1 MASSAWASTAPA
13 AARALEA
20 RPLASGSARSRTLAR
35 RRRARSSVSSE
46 RALLRR
52 PWLAAAAQAA
62 CSAEIPRSAARAAA
76 RAAGGRLANPSV
88 RARDGTVPT
97 SPSTLRATSTNT
109 TPGWG
114 SSSTLSSALA
124 AASVMRSASS
134 RMNTATRPS
143 WCVREASSRTARTS
157 STSRLSPS
165 GMIRCTSGWTPRSTR
180 RQTSQVPAPPAG
192 QLRAAAKARATWTL
206 PMPGGPAN
214 SHAWV
219 TRSLWSASRRTATAS
234 GWPTISSQT
243 DTAAFHAR
251 EHARADLLG
260 NLLGGCLGVDHQE
273 AVGLLG
279 GQGAERPC
287 HRPVELQ
294 LLAFDAVAL
303 PGGPG
308 EAGGGVEIQE
318 DDELRQ
324 DPGGR
329 PAVDALD
336 RVAAEAAG
344 DALVGEGG
352 IQIAVAQD
360 RGATVE
366 RRPDHLL
373 DVLRAGG
380 CEQQRLRPR
389 VEVGRD
395 RVEQDGPDP
404 LADDGAARLPGGDHL
419 VAAGFQLTAEQVELG
434 GLAGALDALE
444 GDEQAGAPLGP
455 GARRA
460 GWRPVHRR
468 PPTRRRARPPPPGC
482 RTWRRWRWW
491 RPCQGRAGRRRTGT
505 AATGAPAT
513 ARSRS
518 PGSGC
523 SCRRSCLAWS
533 AWRRPRPDRTWGR
546 CRRTARPGS

>member
-1 MASSAWASTAPA
+1 MTMDASTNKARTQNIGPGQRVCGA
-13 AARALEA
+13 RGRIRTDDLSITSRMRYHCATRAGWRWLRGGSVPKRPEGRPTRSSGYRRISMRAMGIRWPARASDA
-20 RPLASGSARSRTLAR
+20 WPLATRSTRSRVAAR
-35 RRRARSSVSSE
+35 RRRVGSSPSRARA
-46 RALLRR
+46 RARR
-52 PWLAAAAQAA
+52 PWLALAAQAA
-62 CSAEIPRSAARAAA
+62 CSSLTPRPAASAAVTVP
-76 RAAGGRLANPSV
+76 GGRVAKPSM
-88 RARDGTVPT
+88 RAREGMVA
-97 SPSTLRATSTNT
+97 SSASALRATRTKT
-109 TPGWG
+109 TWGGG
-114 SSSTLSSALA
+114 SSSTLSSAFA
-124 AASVMRSASS
+124 AASVSRSASS

-143 WCVREASSRTARTS
+143 WREREASSRRARMS

-165 GMIRCTSGWTPRSTR
+165 GSSRWTSGWTPRSTR
-180 RQTSQVPAPPAG
+180 RQTSQVPSPPAG

-234 GWPTISSQT
+234 GWPTTSSQT
-243 DTAAFHAR
+243 DTAALHAR

-260 NLLGGCLGVDHQE
+260 NLLGGCRDVDHQE

-287 HRPVELQ
+287 DRPVELQ

-318 DDELRQ
+318 DVELRQ

-434 GLAGALDALE
+434 GLDGALDALE
-444 GDEQAGAPLGP
+444 GDEQARAPLGP

-468 PPTRRRARPPPPGC
+468 PPYTPTSSATS
-482 RTWRRWRWW
+482 TW
-491 RPCQGRAGRRRTGT
+491 
-505 AATGAPAT
+505 
-513 ARSRS
+513 
-518 PGSGC
+518 
-523 SCRRSCLAWS
+523 
-533 AWRRPRPDRTWGR
+533 
-546 CRRTARPGS
+546 

>member
-180 RQTSQVPAPPAG
+180 RQTSQVPSPPAG
-192 QLRAAAKARATWTL
+192 QLRAAANARATWIL
-206 PMPGGPAN
+206 PTPGGPAN

-219 TRSLWSASRRTATAS
+219 TRSLLTASRRTATAS
-234 GWPTISSQT
+234 GWPTTSSQT
-243 DTAAFHAR
+243 DTAALHAG
-251 EHARADLLG
+251 EHAGAHLLG
-260 NLLGGCLGVDHQE
+260 DLVGRGGGGDHQE

-279 GQGAERPC
+279 GEGAERPG
-287 HRPVELQ
+287 HLPVEVQ
-294 LLAFDAVAL
+294 LLALDAVAP
-303 PGGPG
+303 PGPPG
-308 EAGGGVEIQE
+308 EAGGRVEVEQ
-318 DDELRQ
+318 DDEVRQ
-324 DPGGR
+324 DACGR
-329 PAVDALD
+329 PVVDPFDLL
-336 RVAAEAAG
+336 AAEAAA
-344 DALVGEGG
+344 DALVGEGRVEET
-352 IQIAVAQD
+352 VAED
-360 RGATVE
+360 HGATVE

-373 DVLRAGG
+373 DELRAGG
-380 CEQQRLRPR
+380 REQQRLRPR
-389 VEVGRD
+389 VEVASD

-404 LADDGAARLPGGDHL
+404 LADGGAARLPGGHHL
-419 VAAGFQLTAEQVELG
+419 VAAGFELTAEKVELG
-434 GLAGALDALE
+434 GLAGALDTLE
-444 GDEQAGAPLGP
+444 RDE
-455 GARRA
+455 
-460 GWRPVHRR
+460 
-468 PPTRRRARPPPPGC
+468 
-482 RTWRRWRWW
+482 
-491 RPCQGRAGRRRTGT
+491 
-505 AATGAPAT
+505 PA
-513 ARSRS
+513 
-518 PGSGC
+518 
-523 SCRRSCLAWS
+523 
-533 AWRRPRPDRTWGR
+533 
-546 CRRTARPGS
+546 